1 MIRVLKTEATR
12 AEINDRNVMTWI
24 LKLVD
29 VTSIVSVVRAG
40 TEMGI
45 WKEKLRQLDCDLFS
59 MYKPIC

>member
-12 AEINDRNVMTWI
+12 AEINERHIMTLI
-24 LKLVD
+24 LKLCD
-29 VTSIVSVVRAG
+29 VTSIVNVVRAG

-45 WKEKLRQLDCDLFS
+45 WKEKLRQLDCDLFL